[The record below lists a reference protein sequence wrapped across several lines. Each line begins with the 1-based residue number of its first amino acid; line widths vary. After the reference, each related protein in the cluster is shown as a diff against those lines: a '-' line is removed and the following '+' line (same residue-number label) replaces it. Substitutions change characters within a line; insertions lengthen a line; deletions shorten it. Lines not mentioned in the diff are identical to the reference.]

1 MSFSYD
7 KNFVIYCLERMETF
21 QCMSDVTYQ
30 DLFLVT
36 DSLRNLFRHNF
47 CFCYQAEFYNCCQI
61 WENFYKGFS
70 YKHSKI

>member
-1 MSFSYD
+1 
-7 KNFVIYCLERMETF
+7 METF

-61 WENFYKGFS
+61 WENFYEGFS

>member
-21 QCMSDVTYQ
+21 QHMSDMTYQ

-36 DSLRNLFRHNF
+36 DSLRNLFQHNLLLLLSGRIL
-47 CFCYQAEFYNCCQI
+47 QLLSNLG
-61 WENFYKGFS
+61 KLL
-70 YKHSKI
+70 